1 MLLVEMPL
9 VMLDTLVTINGAML
23 LLFPLYP
30 PLLASPH
37 TFCQR
42 RLKEREHLRGAL
54 RRKL

>member
-1 MLLVEMPL
+1 MPI
-9 VMLDTLVTINGAML
+9 VMFDAQVTFDGAML

-30 PLLASPH
+30 PLALSH
-37 TFCQR
+37 TYRQR